1 MCYTRPGK
9 WLLCICVLGVSILSL
24 STILIFDIGIVPTV
38 WYFCCFPFIVFI
50 YVTWYT
56 IAISYDASVVQVEQE
71 LLILLSTWGN
81 PVLAGFVLLHL
92 YFVMYSILWYL
103 LTFMFAYIPK
113 ENTTIEPLFNWICL
127 TSTELQW
134 YNITKND
141 NKVKIWNCTIKL

>member
-1 MCYTRPGK
+1 MCCTRPGK

-24 STILIFDIGIVPTV
+24 STILILDIGIVPTV

-81 PVLAGFVLLHL
+81 PVLAGVCIAPSLFCYVQYPLVSSNFHVWL
-92 YFVMYSILWYL
+92 YSKRKYNYRAIVQLDMS
-103 LTFMFAYIPK
+103 
-113 ENTTIEPLFNWICL
+113 LFYRTAVI
-127 TSTELQW
+127 Q
-134 YNITKND
+134 YNQER
-141 NKVKIWNCTIKL
+141 